1 MREININIDTTLN
14 FCQVTDFDSATGK
27 IHFEVFQALGFGW
40 TYERENADVLLT
52 DPDCMLKISGLT
64 GETGFFKIAE
74 MTKMTIDGS
83 VITINDMDAL
93 IVTLAPLIF
102 A

>member
-14 FCQVTDFDSATGK
+14 YCQVTDFDSATGK
-27 IHFEVFQALGFGW
+27 IYYEVYQALGFGW
-40 TYERENADVLLT
+40 TYERENAALSLT
-52 DPDCMLKISGLT
+52 DPDAMLKLKGLT

-74 MTKMTIDGS
+74 VVAFVVDGLPI
-83 VITINDMDAL
+83 VCADLDAFVAQ
-93 IVTLAPLIF
+93 ISPLIF